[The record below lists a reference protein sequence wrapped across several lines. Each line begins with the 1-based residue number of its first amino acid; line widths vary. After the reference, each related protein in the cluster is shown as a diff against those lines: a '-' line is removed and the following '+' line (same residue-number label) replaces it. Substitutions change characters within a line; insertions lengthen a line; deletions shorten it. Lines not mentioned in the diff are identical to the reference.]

1 LQRSRGGTKI
11 LRGDKTKK
19 KKKKLFWEVY
29 FIKIPKIKN
38 QKRKKKS
45 KNQNF
50 VTFFIFRRGPKPSKA
65 RDSP

>member
-19 KKKKLFWEVY
+19 KKKK
-29 FIKIPKIKN
+29 KR
-38 QKRKKKS
+38 KRKKKS